1 MKTQIWAHR
10 GASAYAPENTLEAFQ
25 LAIDMKSDGIELD
38 VYLTVDGEL
47 AVIHDGSID
56 RTSNGMGK
64 VTEMTFAEMRKY
76 DFCYDE
82 KFNGKYK
89 NVKIPTLAEVFDL
102 VYSSGITVNVEL
114 KATGGEL
121 IHKVIECEKQTKM
134 TGRIVYSAF
143 RHQNLTSILEVD
155 PTAFVAPLYSDKIS
169 LSSDDVK
176 PWEYAKS
183 FGAKALHPHFRDVYN
198 NENYIKNSHELG
210 IRVHPWTVDEEAD
223 LRKLIDLGTDAII
236 TNRPDFALRFV
247 K

>member
-1 MKTQIWAHR
+1 MGIKTQIWAHR

-25 LAIDMKSDGIELD
+25 LAVDMKSDGIELD

-56 RTSNGMGK
+56 RTSNGNGK
-64 VTEMTFAEMRKY
+64 VTEMPFAEMRKY

-89 NVKIPTLAEVFDL
+89 NVKIPKLAEVFDL
-102 VYSSGITVNVEL
+102 VYATGITVNVEL

-121 IHKVIECEKQTKM
+121 IRKVIECEKQMKM
-134 TGRIVYSAF
+134 TGRVVYSAF
-143 RHQNLTSILEVD
+143 RHHTLTAILEVA
-155 PTAFVAPLYSDKIS
+155 PNAFVAPLYSDNII
-169 LSSDDVK
+169 K
-176 PWEYAKS
+176 PWDYGKS
-183 FGAKALHPHFRDVYN
+183 FGAKALHPHFRDVYY
-198 NENYIKNSHELG
+198 NENYIKKSHELG

-223 LRKLIDLGTDAII
+223 LRKLIDLGADAII
-236 TNRPDFALRFV
+236 TNRPDFALGFV